1 MALYLRR
8 TAHTRSEVRRKK
20 GRENLVAEIKKAY
33 RLGVHRRAY
42 RITGKVRF

>member
-20 GRENLVAEIKKAY
+20 GRDNLVAEIKKAY
-33 RLGVHRRAY
+33 KLGVLRRAC
-42 RITGKVRF
+42 RLTGEVRF